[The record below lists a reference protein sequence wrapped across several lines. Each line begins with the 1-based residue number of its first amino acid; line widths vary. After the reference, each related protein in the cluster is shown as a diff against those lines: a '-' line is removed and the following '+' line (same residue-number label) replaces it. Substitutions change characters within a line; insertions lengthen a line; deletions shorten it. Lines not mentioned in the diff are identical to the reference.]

1 MANTSGVS
9 LVVRYFFV
17 DFLGGIAAFPL
28 WWYTRGLAIAVAWVG
43 RSVKIASATLGFS
56 VWVKNLFVPMY
67 GESQLSGR
75 LISFFIR
82 LIMIVVLGIGVA
94 AWSLVACLLFLIY
107 LVALPAA
114 VLGIL
119 FHAGGMIL

>member
-1 MANTSGVS
+1 MPSSGTT
-9 LVVRYFFV
+9 LAIRYFFV
-17 DFLGGIAAFPL
+17 DFLGGIMAFPL
-28 WWYTRGLAIAVAWVG
+28 WWYTRGLASAVSWVG
-43 RSVKIASATLGFS
+43 RSVKTASATLGFN

-82 LIMIVVLGIGVA
+82 LVMIVVLGIGVA
-94 AWSLVACLLFLIY
+94 AWTLVAGLLFLVY

-119 FHAGGMIL
+119 FHAGGLIL